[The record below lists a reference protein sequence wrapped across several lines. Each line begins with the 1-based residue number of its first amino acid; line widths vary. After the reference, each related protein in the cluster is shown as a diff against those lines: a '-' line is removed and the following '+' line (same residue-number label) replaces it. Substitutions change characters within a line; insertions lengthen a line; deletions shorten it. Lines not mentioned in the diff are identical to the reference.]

1 MIYVCKYIQKNS
13 IMRKCIFL
21 DRDGVINK
29 DRVDYVYKEE
39 DFILLPGVAEALIDL
54 KSNGYLLIIITNQS
68 GIAKGIFTHEDVM
81 EIHALVQKLCNNA
94 IDDIYIAPYH
104 ESIHRSLSRK
114 PGTLLFEKAIA
125 KYEIDIASS
134 WMIGDKE
141 RDLVPA
147 KKLGLKTIL
156 VDNPKPSDYAD
167 FSVEGLK
174 EAANQ
179 ILKQ

>member
-1 MIYVCKYIQKNS
+1 MIYVCKYIEKKHK
-13 IMRKCIFL
+13 MRKCVFL

-29 DRVDYVYKEE
+29 DRVDYVYHEK
-39 DFILLPGVAEALIDL
+39 DLIILPGVIEALKHL
-54 KSNGYLLIIITNQS
+54 KSIDYLLIIITNQS

-81 EIHALVQKLCNNA
+81 EIHSIVQEA
-94 IDDIYIAPYH
+94 SEHSIDDIYIAPYH

-125 KYEIDIASS
+125 KYEIDIVNS

-147 KKLGLKTIL
+147 RKLGLKTIL

-167 FSVEGLK
+167 YSVESLL
-174 EAANQ
+174 AASKIIIN
-179 ILKQ
+179 